1 MLRAFHHFFTLV
13 LLAAVPAS
21 AQDAAPT
28 SISYRITSLV
38 PLHGKTF
45 ANSANGTRFEIA
57 KQHVSNPIKAELRDG
72 VFLDFFKK
80 AASAETPPA
89 FSVEIPNPSAG
100 GDLLVIIL
108 SAEGGIKYQ
117 LLDLKALRIPG
128 GGQYVYN
135 LLPSPVGIQCGDKAK
150 PVIIQGMQ
158 QKVVPAPNA
167 DKVIQYFFYK
177 NDMGKS
183 QRFSSSLY
191 FKDEETRHIV
201 FCHRQDGAKF
211 PRLSQI
217 AIYDRQPEELTEE
230 TVAREP

>member
-1 MLRAFHHFFTLV
+1 MFRTFRHLVIFV
-13 LLAAVPAS
+13 LLAAVPAF

-38 PLHGKTF
+38 PLHGKSF

-72 VFLDFFKK
+72 VFLDFFEQ
-80 AASAETPPA
+80 AAAAETPPA
-89 FSVEIPNPSAG
+89 FSVEIPNPAAD

-108 SAEGGIKYQ
+108 SAEGGTKCQ

-135 LLPSPVGIQCGDKAK
+135 LLPGPIGIQCGDKAE
-150 PVIIQGMQ
+150 PVIIQGKQ

-167 DKVIQYFFYK
+167 DKVIQYFFYE
-177 NDMGKS
+177 NDMGRS

-191 FKDEETRHIV
+191 FKDEETRYIV
-201 FCHRQDGAKF
+201 FCHRQDGARF
-211 PRLSQI
+211 PKLSQI
-217 AIYDRQPEELTEE
+217 AIYDRQPEEPAE
-230 TVAREP
+230 